1 MLQDYPIS
9 PLEVVSTMIQAAPFP
24 GYFCSGHN
32 LVITFA
38 NEATFKAWGKDD
50 TIIGLPLAQVFS
62 NNNQAA
68 IEAAINTYTTG
79 IPSHAQ
85 KEPLKL
91 EKEGLV
97 KTYYFDTS
105 YQPFYGDGGK
115 ITGIFCWA
123 NDVTALVT
131 LQMEL
136 QTLEQTH
143 PNATDVKALDVITI
157 ASHEFKTPLT
167 TVKSYIQLL
176 LERAQK
182 EDDNFKINALTRV
195 ERQANIMSTLIEN
208 LLNDARISDGKL
220 TLTKNEF
227 NVHEL
232 LIEIIEDA
240 RLNFQTHE
248 IIMNEC
254 ENAFVYADRNK
265 IAQVL
270 GNLINNA
277 VKYSPKGSVIII
289 GCKSIDENLE
299 ISVSDSGIGISTK
312 DQEDLFKRFYR
323 VVNQQTKNVSGFGIG
338 LYLTAEILRYH
349 DSTIQVK
356 SEPGHG
362 SKFYFS
368 LPAGFKKSSTPS
380 ETYSGNN

>member
-9 PLEVVSTMIQAAPFP
+9 QLEMMRTMIQVAPFP

-38 NEATFKAWGKDD
+38 NEAALNAWSKDD
-50 TIIGLPLAQVFS
+50 TIIGLPLAQLFTTDNEVT
-62 NNNQAA
+62 

-79 IPSHAQ
+79 IPSHSKQ
-85 KEPLKL
+85 EPLKL
-91 EKEGLV
+91 EKDGQI

-105 YQPFYGDGGK
+105 YQPFYGEGGK

-136 QTLEQTH
+136 QVPKH
-143 PNATDVKALDVITI
+143 PQPSASDVEVLDFITI
-157 ASHEFKTPLT
+157 ASHEFNTPLT

-176 LERAQK
+176 LEKAQK
-182 EDDNFKINALTRV
+182 EHDNFKIKALTRV
-195 ERQANIMSTLIEN
+195 ERQTNIMSTLIEN

-220 TLTKNEF
+220 TLTKEEF

-232 LIEIIEDA
+232 LIEILEDA

-248 IIMNEC
+248 LIMNEC

-270 GNLINNA
+270 GNLISNA
-277 VKYSPKGSVIII
+277 VKYSPKGSAVII
-289 GCKSIDENLE
+289 GCRTIGQNLE

-323 VVNQQTKNVSGFGIG
+323 VFNEQTKNVSGFGIG
-338 LYLTAEILRYH
+338 LYLAAEIMRYH
-349 DSTIQVK
+349 DSSIQIE
-356 SEPGHG
+356 SELGHG

-368 LPAGFKKSSTPS
+368 LPAGFRKSSTPL
-380 ETYSGNN
+380 